1 MNNIFENEDTLV
13 YLMKYIQNYNLKN
26 MIEDENELHIPYQIL
41 LNLSHTNKTFRELIL
56 NVKYSFP
63 KINEIM
69 IYYKK
74 NIFIPKL
81 KLELEELNKR
91 KDKIENALYILPIHL
106 NILENKNK
114 NELYINYA
122 NKMIHHCK
130 CNYSFSTNTYHPI
143 NDNKNLDSM
152 KIFLKKNNLENSNL
166 NNFISFHKYIEY
178 YYVFINFKF
187 CNNSA
192 CCKCLYN
199 EVQEYL
205 KKKFK
210 I

>member
-1 MNNIFENEDTLV
+1 MRSVGEYPAGSESLGVNV

-114 NELYINYA
+114 KIYTFLW
-122 NKMIHHCK
+122 HHW
-130 CNYSFSTNTYHPI
+130 
-143 NDNKNLDSM
+143 
-152 KIFLKKNNLENSNL
+152 L
-166 NNFISFHKYIEY
+166 NIRR
-178 YYVFINFKF
+178 
-187 CNNSA
+187 
-192 CCKCLYN
+192 L
-199 EVQEYL
+199 
-205 KKKFK
+205 
-210 I
+210 